1 MLIVS
6 ISRCILKNPVGYK
19 KSLCITFLDILCL
32 AFALLA
38 VIPSCRLLKNLDTTP
53 NETARE
59 CGASELV
66 NRHINMAQ
74 RPLETEGGG
83 AEALVQLRWGNE
95 HRNSAEF
102 IPEVFKSGTL

>member
-6 ISRCILKNPVGYK
+6 ISRCILKILWVTKEFVYHIFGYPLPG
-19 KSLCITFLDILCL
+19 LCPSGCHP
-32 AFALLA
+32 LL
-38 VIPSCRLLKNLDTTP
+38 CRLLKNLDTTP

-59 CGASELV
+59 QGASELV

-74 RPLETEGGG
+74 RPLETEGVG

-95 HRNSAEF
+95 HRNSAER
-102 IPEVFKSGTL
+102 SRGS

>member
-1 MLIVS
+1 M
-6 ISRCILKNPVGYK
+6 GFK

-38 VIPSCRLLKNLDTTP
+38 VIPSCRLLKNLDRTP
-53 NETARE
+53 NETRE
-59 CGASELV
+59 CGASEFV

-74 RPLETEGGG
+74 RPLETGEGGM
-83 AEALVQLRWGNE
+83 AETLVQSRWGNE
-95 HRNSAEF
+95 HRKSVEF